1 MINIRRMSVEDVEA
15 LVVAPVNDK
24 LLPEQRFES
33 SLTLSELVVR
43 MVTFVICHVIV
54 DYGER
59 LKDERMSVASALLQR
74 VTSTHLC
81 NQKLTQEG
89 IVMQYEGE
97 EFELHDEYRTM
108 TLTRSVYEH
117 LVMFYF
123 LYQHPKSEEE
133 RNLVWNYWKTNSMKN
148 GCVEAVRE
156 GGKLNIKQVSYNQS
170 WKYLFDKDE
179 MMLLYRHLSIHCHP
193 VYDGLMQYQNQAQSD
208 EGYDGIPLY
217 LSSCFLAYMCRMFL
231 RMIPNGNKLLRQHF
245 SKQELKAFN
254 ALAQLPD
261 EE

>member
-1 MINIRRMSVEDVEA
+1 MNIRRMSVEDVEM

-33 SLTLSELVVR
+33 SLALSELVVR

-81 NQKLTQEG
+81 NQKLTKEG

-148 GCVEAVRE
+148 GCVEAVCE

-231 RMIPNGNKLLRQHF
+231 RMIPNGNKLIRQHF